1 MKKSLPAAGR
11 LFLLFWTQMDSM
23 KANRLKNVK
32 IKNES
37 ESGLKRIADE
47 KVKKWLA
54 ILRLKFL

>member
-1 MKKSLPAAGR
+1 MKKKPPGCREA
-11 LFLLFWTQMDSM
+11 FLLFWTQMDSM